1 MNEEELLELYGL
13 DPDEVNWEAIRQL
26 LHQEIENQNLEDNEV
41 LKLLC
46 IMLFCIG
53 NVEDTQLIWRA
64 KRKNQDTG
72 SYIDVQLLCGAGY
85 ERTLF
90 YLENMDGGRHMRSC
104 FTLNSASRM
113 ILLIFPKWNGSQTMN
128 NITVFDICAHWKES
142 YYAKFA

>member
-13 DPDEVNWEAIRQL
+13 DPDEVNREAIRQL

-53 NVEDTQLIWRA
+53 NVEDTELIWQA
-64 KRKNQDTG
+64 KQMNQDTS

-85 ERTLF
+85 EETLF
-90 YLENMDGGRHMRSC
+90 YLENM
-104 FTLNSASRM
+104 
-113 ILLIFPKWNGSQTMN
+113 NGEQ
-128 NITVFDICAHWKES
+128 AHKEVLYLRQCEPYDFVNFS
-142 YYAKFA
+142 KTEWVSNYKQYYGV

>member
-90 YLENMDGGRHMRSC
+90 YLENMDGGQAHEE
-104 FTLNSASRM
+104 
-113 ILLIFPKWNGSQTMN
+113 LLYLKQCEPYDFVDFSKVEWVSDYEQ
-128 NITVFDICAHWKES
+128 
-142 YYAKFA
+142 YYGV

>member
-13 DPDEVNWEAIRQL
+13 DPDEVNREAIRQL

-53 NVEDTQLIWRA
+53 NVEDTELIWQA
-64 KRKNQDTG
+64 KRKNQDTS

-85 ERTLF
+85 EETLF
-90 YLENMDGGRHMRSC
+90 YLENM
-104 FTLNSASRM
+104 
-113 ILLIFPKWNGSQTMN
+113 NGEQ
-128 NITVFDICAHWKES
+128 AHKEVLYLRQCEPYDFVNFS
-142 YYAKFA
+142 KVEWVSDYKRYYGV